1 MRAESARV
9 WSHLW
14 EYGGEELLLL
24 ISLNILSYTLIIII
38 MTKTTG
44 LKRFLPKRFQKKNG
58 QAFVPKKKLCQRD
71 MIIVDML
78 NRDVISFCIT
88 DPEQEDN
95 PVIYISEVS
104 KKKL

>member
-1 MRAESARV
+1 
-9 WSHLW
+9 
-14 EYGGEELLLL
+14 
-24 ISLNILSYTLIIII
+24 

-58 QAFVPKKKLCQRD
+58 QVFVPKKKLCQRD

-88 DPEQEDN
+88 DPAQEDN

-104 KKKL
+104 GREYCGYYERRYPI

>member
-1 MRAESARV
+1 
-9 WSHLW
+9 
-14 EYGGEELLLL
+14 
-24 ISLNILSYTLIIII
+24 

-58 QAFVPKKKLCQRD
+58 QVFVPKKKLCQRD

-104 KKKL
+104 RRRMSSDR

>member
-1 MRAESARV
+1 
-9 WSHLW
+9 
-14 EYGGEELLLL
+14 
-24 ISLNILSYTLIIII
+24 

-58 QAFVPKKKLCQRD
+58 LIFVPKKKLCQRD

-88 DPEQEDN
+88 DPAQEDN

-104 KKKL
+104 RREECVGDIGYPMLI